1 MSYIKIKIKDI
12 IDDINSRKLYLP
24 AIQRK
29 YVWNDLQI
37 VRLMDSIMRGYPI
50 GTFLL
55 WKVKKKIVNE
65 KEYSMYEFIKD
76 YHERD
81 LFNNPPAPQ
90 PFTYHNDDEYI
101 WSLLDGQQR
110 LTSIYISLQG
120 SIRRKLPN
128 KRWKNDDAFPQKELY
143 FNLHSNYTEDD
154 DITYEFAFLTD
165 AESKSDKDGKLW
177 YRVKDILKYKQEELI
192 TSLIL
197 PKGLA
202 TDTKATNNISLL
214 HRRFVTEEI
223 INYFEV
229 EADSIDNVLDI
240 FVRVNSGGT
249 VLSKSDLLFSTIVS
263 HWDKARDEI
272 DKLLSEINKK
282 GEGFKFTND
291 FIMRTCLYLL
301 DMSVTLKVETFK
313 KESVILIKNNWN
325 KIKTSIKETVDLLVD
340 FGFSSEN
347 IMSYVAISPIVY
359 YHYHGGKFDKA
370 SKPELRKYYITAQLR
385 QIFGAASNSALTLIR
400 TELKKHAN
408 SSFALSDLYSIRF
421 TGDRTLKYTSEDIDS
436 LFDTYEISAYTFM
449 VLSLLYPNLKF
460 GQKGFHQDHM
470 HPHTSFEAEKISN
483 LRLPDGTVISSDTI
497 SEWQR
502 RRNTLAN
509 LQLLEGRENEE
520 KNKTP
525 LEEWLKK
532 PENKGVKYLPK
543 DISYS
548 LSNFEEFMEKR
559 QEIMSSELKKILIY
573 SQFSQS

>member
-1 MSYIKIKIKDI
+1 MSYIKVTIKDI
-12 IDDINSRKLYLP
+12 IDDINSRKMYLP

-154 DITYEFAFLTD
+154 DISYEFDFL
-165 AESKSDKDGKLW
+165 AESEAESNKDGKLW

-202 TDTKATNNISLL
+202 TDTLATSNISLL

-325 KIKTSIKETVDLLVD
+325 KIKASIKETVDLLVD
-340 FGFSSEN
+340 FGFSSDN

-359 YHYHGGKFDKA
+359 YHYHSGKFDKT
-370 SKPELRKYYITAQLR
+370 SKSELRKYYITAQLR

-400 TELKKHAN
+400 TELKKHTN
-408 SSFALSDLYSIRF
+408 SSFTLSDLYSIRF

-436 LFDTYEISAYTFM
+436 LFDTYEIGAYTFM
-449 VLSLLYPNLKF
+449 ILSLLYPNLKF

-470 HPHTSFEAEKISN
+470 HPHTSFETEKISN
-483 LRLPDGTVISSDTI
+483 LNLPDGTVISSDTI

-559 QEIMSSELKKILIY
+559 QEIMSSELKKILIPND
-573 SQFSQS
+573 Q

>member
-1 MSYIKIKIKDI
+1 MSYIKVTIKDI
-12 IDDINSRKLYLP
+12 IDDINSRKMYLP

-29 YVWNDLQI
+29 YVWSDLQI

-90 PFTYHNDDEYI
+90 PFTYNSDDEYI

-154 DITYEFAFLTD
+154 DISYEFDFLTEAE
-165 AESKSDKDGKLW
+165 AESNKDGKLW

-202 TDTKATNNISLL
+202 TDTLATSNISLL

-340 FGFSSEN
+340 FGFSSDN

-359 YHYHGGKFDKA
+359 YHYHGGKFDKT
-370 SKPELRKYYITAQLR
+370 SKSELRKYYITAQLR

-400 TELKKHAN
+400 TELKKHTN

-421 TGDRTLKYTSEDIDS
+421 TGDRTLKYTSEDIDT
-436 LFDTYEISAYTFM
+436 LFDTYEIGAYTFM
-449 VLSLLYPNLKF
+449 ILSLLYPNLKF

-470 HPHTSFEAEKISN
+470 HPHTSFETEKISN
-483 LRLPDGTVISSDTI
+483 LNLPDGTVISSDTI

-525 LEEWLKK
+525 FEEWLKK

-559 QEIMSSELKKILIY
+559 QEIMSSELKKLLIPND
-573 SQFSQS
+573 Q

>member
-1 MSYIKIKIKDI
+1 MSYIKVTIKDI
-12 IDDINSRKLYLP
+12 IDDINSRKMYLP

-90 PFTYHNDDEYI
+90 PFTYNSDDEYI

-154 DITYEFAFLTD
+154 DISYEFDFLTEAE
-165 AESKSDKDGKLW
+165 AESNKDGKLW

-202 TDTKATNNISLL
+202 TDTLATSNISLL

-340 FGFSSEN
+340 FGFSSDN

-359 YHYHGGKFDKA
+359 YHYHGGKFDKT
-370 SKPELRKYYITAQLR
+370 SKSELRKYYITAQLR

-400 TELKKHAN
+400 TELKKHTN

-436 LFDTYEISAYTFM
+436 LFDTYEIGAYTFM
-449 VLSLLYPNLKF
+449 ILSLLYPNLKF

-470 HPHTSFEAEKISN
+470 HPHTSFETEKISN
-483 LRLPDGTVISSDTI
+483 LNLPDGTVISSDTI

-559 QEIMSSELKKILIY
+559 QEIMSSELKKILIPND
-573 SQFSQS
+573 Q

>member
-1 MSYIKIKIKDI
+1 MSYIKVTIKDI
-12 IDDINSRKLYLP
+12 IDDINSRKMYLP

-29 YVWNDLQI
+29 YVWSDLQI

-90 PFTYHNDDEYI
+90 PFTYNSDDEYI

-154 DITYEFAFLTD
+154 DISYEFDFLTE
-165 AESKSDKDGKLW
+165 AEAEPNKDDKLW

-202 TDTKATNNISLL
+202 TDTLATSNISLL

-325 KIKTSIKETVDLLVD
+325 KIKNSIKETVDLLVD
-340 FGFSSEN
+340 FGFSSDN

-359 YHYHGGKFDKA
+359 YHYHGGKFDKT
-370 SKPELRKYYITAQLR
+370 SKSELRKYYITAQLR

-400 TELKKHAN
+400 TELKKHTN
-408 SSFALSDLYSIRF
+408 SSFALRDLYSIRF

-436 LFDTYEISAYTFM
+436 LFDTYEIGAYTFM
-449 VLSLLYPNLKF
+449 ILSLLYPNLKF

-470 HPHTSFEAEKISN
+470 HPHTLFETEKISN
-483 LRLPDGTVISSDTI
+483 LNLPDGTVISSDTI

-559 QEIMSSELKKILIY
+559 QEIMSSELKKILIPND
-573 SQFSQS
+573 Q

>member
-1 MSYIKIKIKDI
+1 MSYIKVTIKDI
-12 IDDINSRKLYLP
+12 IDDINSRKMYLP

-90 PFTYHNDDEYI
+90 PFTYNSDDEYI

-154 DITYEFAFLTD
+154 DISYEFDFLTEAE
-165 AESKSDKDGKLW
+165 AESNKDGKLW

-202 TDTKATNNISLL
+202 TDTLATSNISLL

-340 FGFSSEN
+340 FGFSSDN

-359 YHYHGGKFDKA
+359 YHYHGGKFDKT
-370 SKPELRKYYITAQLR
+370 SKSELRKYYITAQLR

-400 TELKKHAN
+400 TELKKHTN
-408 SSFALSDLYSIRF
+408 SSFTLSDLYSIRF

-436 LFDTYEISAYTFM
+436 LFDTYEIGAYTFM
-449 VLSLLYPNLKF
+449 ILSLLYPNLKF

-470 HPHTSFEAEKISN
+470 HPHTSFETEKISN
-483 LRLPDGTVISSDTI
+483 LNLPDGTVISSDTI

-559 QEIMSSELKKILIY
+559 QEIMSSELKKILIPND
-573 SQFSQS
+573 Q

>member
-1 MSYIKIKIKDI
+1 MSYIKVTIKDI
-12 IDDINSRKLYLP
+12 IDDINSRKMYLP

-29 YVWNDLQI
+29 YVWSDLQI

-90 PFTYHNDDEYI
+90 PFTYNSDDEYI

-154 DITYEFAFLTD
+154 DISYEFDFLTEAE
-165 AESKSDKDGKLW
+165 AESNKDGKLW
-177 YRVKDILKYKQEELI
+177 YHVKDILKYKQEELI

-202 TDTKATNNISLL
+202 TDTLATSNISLL

-340 FGFSSEN
+340 FGFSSDN

-359 YHYHGGKFDKA
+359 YHYHGGKFDKT
-370 SKPELRKYYITAQLR
+370 SKSELRKYYITAQLR

-400 TELKKHAN
+400 TELKKHTN
-408 SSFALSDLYSIRF
+408 SSFTLSDLYSIRF

-436 LFDTYEISAYTFM
+436 LFDTYEIGAYTFM
-449 VLSLLYPNLKF
+449 ILSLLYPNLKF

-470 HPHTSFEAEKISN
+470 HPHTSFETEKISN
-483 LRLPDGTVISSDTI
+483 LNLPDGTVISSDTI

-559 QEIMSSELKKILIY
+559 QEIMSSELKKILIPND
-573 SQFSQS
+573 Q

>member
-1 MSYIKIKIKDI
+1 MSYIKVTIKDI
-12 IDDINSRKLYLP
+12 IDDINSRKMYLP

-29 YVWNDLQI
+29 YVWSDLQI

-90 PFTYHNDDEYI
+90 PFTYNSDDEYI

-154 DITYEFAFLTD
+154 DISYEFDFLTEAE
-165 AESKSDKDGKLW
+165 AESNKDGKLW
-177 YRVKDILKYKQEELI
+177 YRVKDILKYKQEGLI

-202 TDTKATNNISLL
+202 TDTLATSNISLL

-340 FGFSSEN
+340 FGFSSDN

-359 YHYHGGKFDKA
+359 YHYHGGKFDKT
-370 SKPELRKYYITAQLR
+370 SKSELRKYYITAQLR

-400 TELKKHAN
+400 TELKKHTN
-408 SSFALSDLYSIRF
+408 CL
-421 TGDRTLKYTSEDIDS
+421 
-436 LFDTYEISAYTFM
+436 
-449 VLSLLYPNLKF
+449 
-460 GQKGFHQDHM
+460 
-470 HPHTSFEAEKISN
+470 
-483 LRLPDGTVISSDTI
+483 
-497 SEWQR
+497 W
-502 RRNTLAN
+502 
-509 LQLLEGRENEE
+509 
-520 KNKTP
+520 
-525 LEEWLKK
+525 
-532 PENKGVKYLPK
+532 
-543 DISYS
+543 
-548 LSNFEEFMEKR
+548 
-559 QEIMSSELKKILIY
+559 
-573 SQFSQS
+573 

>member
-1 MSYIKIKIKDI
+1 MSYIKVTIKDI
-12 IDDINSRKLYLP
+12 IDDINSRKMYLP

-29 YVWNDLQI
+29 YVWSDLQI

-90 PFTYHNDDEYI
+90 PFTYNSDDEYI

-154 DITYEFAFLTD
+154 DISYEFDFLTEAE
-165 AESKSDKDGKLW
+165 AESNKDGKLW
-177 YRVKDILKYKQEELI
+177 YRVKDILKYKQEGLI

-202 TDTKATNNISLL
+202 TDTLATSNISLL

-325 KIKTSIKETVDLLVD
+325 KIKASIKETVDLLVD
-340 FGFSSEN
+340 FGFSSDN

-359 YHYHGGKFDKA
+359 YHYHGGKFDKT
-370 SKPELRKYYITAQLR
+370 SKSELRKYYITAQLR

-400 TELKKHAN
+400 TELKKHTN

-436 LFDTYEISAYTFM
+436 LFDTYEIGAYTFM
-449 VLSLLYPNLKF
+449 ILSLLYPNLKF

-470 HPHTSFEAEKISN
+470 HPHTSFETEKISN
-483 LRLPDGTVISSDTI
+483 LNLPDGTVISSDTI

-559 QEIMSSELKKILIY
+559 QEIMSSELKKILIPND
-573 SQFSQS
+573 Q

>member
-1 MSYIKIKIKDI
+1 MSYIKVTIKDI
-12 IDDINSRKLYLP
+12 IDDINSRKMYLP

-29 YVWNDLQI
+29 YVWSDLQI

-90 PFTYHNDDEYI
+90 PFTYNSDDEYI

-154 DITYEFAFLTD
+154 DISYEFDFLTEAE
-165 AESKSDKDGKLW
+165 AESNKDGKLW

-202 TDTKATNNISLL
+202 TDTLATSNISLL

-340 FGFSSEN
+340 FGFSSDN

-359 YHYHGGKFDKA
+359 YHYHGGKFDKT
-370 SKPELRKYYITAQLR
+370 SKSELRKYYITAQLR

-400 TELKKHAN
+400 TELKKHTN
-408 SSFALSDLYSIRF
+408 SSFTLSDLYSIRF

-436 LFDTYEISAYTFM
+436 LFDTYEIGAYTFM
-449 VLSLLYPNLKF
+449 ILSLLYPNLKF

-470 HPHTSFEAEKISN
+470 HPHTSFETEKISN
-483 LRLPDGTVISSDTI
+483 LNLPDGTVISSDTI

-532 PENKGVKYLPK
+532 PENKSVKYLPK

-559 QEIMSSELKKILIY
+559 QEIMSSELKKILIPND
-573 SQFSQS
+573 Q

>member
-1 MSYIKIKIKDI
+1 MSYIKVTIKDI
-12 IDDINSRKLYLP
+12 INDINSRKMYLP

-29 YVWNDLQI
+29 YVWSDLQI

-90 PFTYHNDDEYI
+90 PFTYNSDDEYI

-154 DITYEFAFLTD
+154 DISYEFDFLTEAE
-165 AESKSDKDGKLW
+165 AESNKDGKLW

-202 TDTKATNNISLL
+202 TDALATSNISLL

-340 FGFSSEN
+340 FGFSSDN

-359 YHYHGGKFDKA
+359 YHYHGGKFDKT
-370 SKPELRKYYITAQLR
+370 SKSELRKYYITAQLR

-400 TELKKHAN
+400 TELKKHTN

-421 TGDRTLKYTSEDIDS
+421 TGDRTLKYTSEDIDT
-436 LFDTYEISAYTFM
+436 LFDTYEIGAYTFM
-449 VLSLLYPNLKF
+449 ILSLLYPNLKF

-470 HPHTSFEAEKISN
+470 HPHTSFETEKISN
-483 LRLPDGTVISSDTI
+483 LNLPDGTVISSDTI

-525 LEEWLKK
+525 FEEWLKK

-559 QEIMSSELKKILIY
+559 QEIMSSELKKILIPND
-573 SQFSQS
+573 Q

>member
-1 MSYIKIKIKDI
+1 MSYIKVTIKDI
-12 IDDINSRKLYLP
+12 IDDINSRKMYLP

-29 YVWNDLQI
+29 YVWSDLQI

-90 PFTYHNDDEYI
+90 PFTYNSDDEYI

-154 DITYEFAFLTD
+154 DISYEFDFLTEAE
-165 AESKSDKDGKLW
+165 AESNKDGKLW
-177 YRVKDILKYKQEELI
+177 YRVKDILKYKQEGLI

-202 TDTKATNNISLL
+202 TDTLATSNISLL

-340 FGFSSEN
+340 FGFSSDN

-359 YHYHGGKFDKA
+359 YHYHGGKFDKT
-370 SKPELRKYYITAQLR
+370 SKSELRKYYITAQLR

-400 TELKKHAN
+400 TELKKHTN

-436 LFDTYEISAYTFM
+436 LFDTYEIGAYTFM
-449 VLSLLYPNLKF
+449 ILSLLYPNLKF

-470 HPHTSFEAEKISN
+470 HPHTSFETEKISN
-483 LRLPDGTVISSDTI
+483 LNLPDGTVISSDTI

-559 QEIMSSELKKILIY
+559 QEIMSSELKKILIPND
-573 SQFSQS
+573 Q

>member
-1 MSYIKIKIKDI
+1 MSYIKITIKDI

-400 TELKKHAN
+400 TELKKHTN
-408 SSFALSDLYSIRF
+408 SSFALSDLHSIRF

-483 LRLPDGTVISSDTI
+483 LKLPDGTVISSDTI

>member
-1 MSYIKIKIKDI
+1 MSYIKVTIKDI
-12 IDDINSRKLYLP
+12 IDDINSRKMYLP

-29 YVWNDLQI
+29 YVWSDLQI

-55 WKVKKKIVNE
+55 WKVRKKIVNE

-154 DITYEFAFLTD
+154 DITFEFAFLTD
-165 AESKSDKDGKLW
+165 AESKLDKDDKLW

-325 KIKTSIKETVDLLVD
+325 NIKTSIKETVDLLVD

-359 YHYHGGKFDKA
+359 YHYHGGKFDKT

-400 TELKKHAN
+400 TELKKHTN

-436 LFDTYEISAYTFM
+436 LFDTYEIGAYTFM
-449 VLSLLYPNLKF
+449 ILSLLYPNLKF

-470 HPHTSFEAEKISN
+470 HPHTSFETEKISN
-483 LRLPDGTVISSDTI
+483 LKLPDGTVISSDTI

-543 DISYS
+543 DISYT

-559 QEIMSSELKKILIY
+559 QEIMSSELKKLLIPNN
-573 SQFSQS
+573 Q

>member
-1 MSYIKIKIKDI
+1 MSYIKVTIKDI
-12 IDDINSRKLYLP
+12 IDDINSRKMYLP

-29 YVWNDLQI
+29 YVWSDLQI

-90 PFTYHNDDEYI
+90 PFTYNSDDEYI

-154 DITYEFAFLTD
+154 DISYEFDFLTEAE
-165 AESKSDKDGKLW
+165 AESNKDGKLW

-202 TDTKATNNISLL
+202 TDTLATSNISLL

-340 FGFSSEN
+340 FGFSSDN

-359 YHYHGGKFDKA
+359 YHYHGGKFDKT
-370 SKPELRKYYITAQLR
+370 SKSELRKYYITAQLR

-400 TELKKHAN
+400 TELKKHTN

-436 LFDTYEISAYTFM
+436 LFDTYEIGAYTFM
-449 VLSLLYPNLKF
+449 ILSLLYPNLKY

-470 HPHTSFEAEKISN
+470 HPHTSFETEKISN
-483 LRLPDGTVISSDTI
+483 LNLPDGTVISSDTI

-525 LEEWLKK
+525 FEEWLKK

-559 QEIMSSELKKILIY
+559 QEIMSSELKKILIPND
-573 SQFSQS
+573 Q

>member
-1 MSYIKIKIKDI
+1 MSYIKVTIKDI
-12 IDDINSRKLYLP
+12 IDDINSRKMYLP

-29 YVWNDLQI
+29 YVWSDLQI

-90 PFTYHNDDEYI
+90 PFTYNSDDEYI

-154 DITYEFAFLTD
+154 DISYEFDFLTEAE
-165 AESKSDKDGKLW
+165 AESNKDGKLW

-202 TDTKATNNISLL
+202 TDALATSNISLL

-340 FGFSSEN
+340 FGFSSDN

-359 YHYHGGKFDKA
+359 YHYHGGKFDKT
-370 SKPELRKYYITAQLR
+370 SKSELRKYYITAQLR

-400 TELKKHAN
+400 TELKKHTN

-436 LFDTYEISAYTFM
+436 LFDTYEIGAYTFM
-449 VLSLLYPNLKF
+449 ILSLLYPNLKY

-470 HPHTSFEAEKISN
+470 HPHTSFETEKISN
-483 LRLPDGTVISSDTI
+483 LNLPDGTVISSDTI

-525 LEEWLKK
+525 FEEWLKK

-559 QEIMSSELKKILIY
+559 QEIMSSELKKILIPND
-573 SQFSQS
+573 Q

>member
-1 MSYIKIKIKDI
+1 MSYIKVTIKDI
-12 IDDINSRKLYLP
+12 IDDINSRKMYLP

-29 YVWNDLQI
+29 YVWSDLQI

-90 PFTYHNDDEYI
+90 PFTYNSDDEYI

-154 DITYEFAFLTD
+154 DISYEFDFLTEAE
-165 AESKSDKDGKLW
+165 AESNKDGKLW

-202 TDTKATNNISLL
+202 TDTLATSNISLL

-249 VLSKSDLLFSTIVS
+249 ILSKSDLLFSTIVS

-340 FGFSSEN
+340 FGFSSDN

-359 YHYHGGKFDKA
+359 YHYHGGKFDKT
-370 SKPELRKYYITAQLR
+370 SKSELRKYYITAQLR

-400 TELKKHAN
+400 TELKKHTN
-408 SSFALSDLYSIRF
+408 SSFTLSDLYSIRF

-436 LFDTYEISAYTFM
+436 LFDTYEIGAYSFM
-449 VLSLLYPNLKF
+449 ILSLLYPNLKF

-470 HPHTSFEAEKISN
+470 HPHTSFETEKISN
-483 LRLPDGTVISSDTI
+483 LNLPDGTVISSDTI

-559 QEIMSSELKKILIY
+559 QEIMSSELKKILIPND
-573 SQFSQS
+573 Q

>member
-1 MSYIKIKIKDI
+1 MSYIKVTIKDI
-12 IDDINSRKLYLP
+12 IDDINSRKMYLP

-29 YVWNDLQI
+29 YVWSDLQI

-55 WKVKKKIVNE
+55 WKVRKKIVNE

-154 DITYEFAFLTD
+154 DITFEFAFLTD
-165 AESKSDKDGKLW
+165 AESKSDKDDKLW

-359 YHYHGGKFDKA
+359 YHYHGGKFDKT

-400 TELKKHAN
+400 TELKKHTN
-408 SSFALSDLYSIRF
+408 SSFALSNLYSIRF

-436 LFDTYEISAYTFM
+436 LFDTYEIGAYTFM
-449 VLSLLYPNLKF
+449 ILSLLYPNLKF

-470 HPHTSFEAEKISN
+470 HPHTSFETEKISN
-483 LRLPDGTVISSDTI
+483 LNLPDGTVISSDTI

-559 QEIMSSELKKILIY
+559 QEIMSSELKKILIPND
-573 SQFSQS
+573 Q

>member
-1 MSYIKIKIKDI
+1 MSYIKVTIKDI
-12 IDDINSRKLYLP
+12 IDDINSRKMYLP

-29 YVWNDLQI
+29 YVWSDLQI
-37 VRLMDSIMRGYPI
+37 VRLMDSIMRGYHI

-90 PFTYHNDDEYI
+90 PFTYNSDDEYI

-154 DITYEFAFLTD
+154 DISYEFDFLTEAE
-165 AESKSDKDGKLW
+165 AESNKDGKLW

-202 TDTKATNNISLL
+202 TDTLATSNISLL

-229 EADSIDNVLDI
+229 EADFIDNVLDI

-340 FGFSSEN
+340 FGFSSDN

-359 YHYHGGKFDKA
+359 YHYHGGKFDKT
-370 SKPELRKYYITAQLR
+370 SKSELRKYYITAQLR

-400 TELKKHAN
+400 TELKKHTN
-408 SSFALSDLYSIRF
+408 SSFTLSDLYSIRF

-436 LFDTYEISAYTFM
+436 LFDTYEIGAYTFM
-449 VLSLLYPNLKF
+449 ILSLLYPNLKF

-470 HPHTSFEAEKISN
+470 HPHTSFETEKISN
-483 LRLPDGTVISSDTI
+483 LNLPDGTVISSDTI

-559 QEIMSSELKKILIY
+559 QEIMSSELKKILIPND
-573 SQFSQS
+573 Q

>member
-1 MSYIKIKIKDI
+1 MSYIKVTIKDI
-12 IDDINSRKLYLP
+12 IDDINSRKMYLP

-29 YVWNDLQI
+29 YVWSDLQI

-90 PFTYHNDDEYI
+90 PFTYNSDDEYI

-154 DITYEFAFLTD
+154 DISYEFDFLTEAE
-165 AESKSDKDGKLW
+165 AESNKDGKLW

-202 TDTKATNNISLL
+202 TDTLATSNISLL

-229 EADSIDNVLDI
+229 EADFIDNVLDI

-340 FGFSSEN
+340 FGFSSDN

-359 YHYHGGKFDKA
+359 YHYHGGKFDKT
-370 SKPELRKYYITAQLR
+370 SKSELRKYYITAQLR

-400 TELKKHAN
+400 TELKKHTN
-408 SSFALSDLYSIRF
+408 SSFTLSDLYSIRF

-436 LFDTYEISAYTFM
+436 LFDTYEIGAYTFM
-449 VLSLLYPNLKF
+449 ILSLLYPNLKF

-470 HPHTSFEAEKISN
+470 HPHTSFETEKISN
-483 LRLPDGTVISSDTI
+483 LNLPDGTVISSDTI

-559 QEIMSSELKKILIY
+559 QEIMSSELKKILIPND
-573 SQFSQS
+573 Q

>member
-1 MSYIKIKIKDI
+1 MSYIKVTIKDI
-12 IDDINSRKLYLP
+12 INDINSRKMYLP

-29 YVWNDLQI
+29 YVWSDLQI

-90 PFTYHNDDEYI
+90 PFTYNSDDEYI

-154 DITYEFAFLTD
+154 DISYEFDFLTEAE
-165 AESKSDKDGKLW
+165 AESNKDGKLW

-202 TDTKATNNISLL
+202 TDTLATSNISLL

-340 FGFSSEN
+340 FGFSSDN

-359 YHYHGGKFDKA
+359 YHYHGGKFDKT
-370 SKPELRKYYITAQLR
+370 SKSELRKYYITAQLR

-400 TELKKHAN
+400 TELKKHTN

-436 LFDTYEISAYTFM
+436 LFDTYEIGAYTFM
-449 VLSLLYPNLKF
+449 ILSLLYPNLKF

-470 HPHTSFEAEKISN
+470 HPHTSFETEKISN
-483 LRLPDGTVISSDTI
+483 LNLPDGTVISSDTI

-559 QEIMSSELKKILIY
+559 QEIMSSELKKILIPND
-573 SQFSQS
+573 Q